1 MHYHTYIMK
10 MMIKALKPTAFTA
23 FIPFFRLFS
32 PNLSSNFLSIKF
44 FIGEG
49 ACVGNRVHGVSLW
62 LIVHIL
68 DGTRRH
74 HSKGAKHGLFLFI
87 FVLFKHKFYR
97 KTVGFSGI
105 QTRNV
110 KVVGEHADHLT
121 TTTVAP
127 PFKVDL
133 TRRDA

>member
-1 MHYHTYIMK
+1 MLVASSSPLSLSRKSFPSSSSASWPHARIGAMHYHTYIMK

-74 HSKGAKHGLFLFI
+74 HSKFVKGGQARPLFCLFS
-87 FVLFKHKFYR
+87 F
-97 KTVGFSGI
+97 FSN
-105 QTRNV
+105 TNFTE
-110 KVVGEHADHLT
+110 KL
-121 TTTVAP
+121 
-127 PFKVDL
+127 
-133 TRRDA
+133 